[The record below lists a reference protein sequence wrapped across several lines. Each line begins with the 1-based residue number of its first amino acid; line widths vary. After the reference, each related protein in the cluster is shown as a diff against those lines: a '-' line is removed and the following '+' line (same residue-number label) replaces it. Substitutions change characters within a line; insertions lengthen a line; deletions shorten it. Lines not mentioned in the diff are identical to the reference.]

1 MHRLRVFTARNLQI
15 MAPCCPCKS
24 TGRCL
29 SCFCVKRGTD
39 CTNCYPGR
47 ADRCVN
53 QLAIDRPLGLGKGSS
68 QPQLARHTP
77 ETSRLTLS
85 QPALPSTASSG
96 GPPTSSCSTEASSR
110 GLRKTDSQ
118 CSSSSG
124 PVRVNVAMTD
134 ICVREQSTNHPA
146 TSTTSC
152 PRQPPGGTHTPEGEA
167 ENNNHVLV
175 HDHGIAI
182 DGLNVD
188 GLNSNSGG
196 DDAHPQRT
204 GALPTVSLCSIEI
217 SRVPV
222 PGPPKHRQDPYA
234 SRMASHLY
242 VNFRRTSHAPSW
254 ILRGETFLDVI
265 LLTPFDALTKR
276 SFTGIETCFT
286 CHMEKSARALSAS

>member
-1 MHRLRVFTARNLQI
+1 

-53 QLAIDRPLGLGKGSS
+53 QPAIDRPLGLGKGSS
-68 QPQLARHTP
+68 QPQLARHAP

-110 GLRKTDSQ
+110 GLRKMDSQ

-175 HDHGIAI
+175 RDHGIAS

-204 GALPTVSLCSIEI
+204 RITDREPLLDRDQSSTRTPA
-217 SRVPV
+217 SRTS
-222 PGPPKHRQDPYA
+222 PGPVRVTDRKSSVRELPAYKPC
-234 SRMASHLY
+234 S
-242 VNFRRTSHAPSW
+242 
-254 ILRGETFLDVI
+254 ELD
-265 LLTPFDALTKR
+265 
-276 SFTGIETCFT
+276 FTWGN
-286 CHMEKSARALSAS
+286 LSGRDFAHSIRCA